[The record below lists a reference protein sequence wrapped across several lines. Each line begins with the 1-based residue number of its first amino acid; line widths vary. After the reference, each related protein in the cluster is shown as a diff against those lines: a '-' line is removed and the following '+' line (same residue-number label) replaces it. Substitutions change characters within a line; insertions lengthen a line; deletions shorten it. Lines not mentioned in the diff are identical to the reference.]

1 MALEYE
7 MRTKLIEVA
16 RAARQWAYVP
26 YSNYRVGAALL
37 TESGKIYEGVNIEN
51 ASYPATFC
59 AEQVAVMK
67 AVSEGER
74 SFTAIAVSTNKGSIP
89 CGVCRQ
95 VLSEFG
101 LETIVLV
108 VDSEGNLVAELTVG
122 DMLPGA
128 FTPEVFRKDQAGE

>member
-1 MALEYE
+1 MALENE
-7 MRTKLIEVA
+7 MRTKLA
-16 RAARQWAYVP
+16 QLASAARDWAYVP
-26 YSNYRVGAALL
+26 YSNYQVGAALL

-74 SFTAIAVSTNKGSIP
+74 RFTAIAVSTNQGSIP

-95 VLSEFG
+95 VLAEFG

-108 VDSEGNLVAELTVG
+108 VDGESRVVSEMTVG
-122 DMLPGA
+122 DILPGA
-128 FTPEVFRKDQAGE
+128 FTPDRFREDLAGE